1 MAEKSTKTKI
11 RVVFVGKGGSGKST
25 IAGTFAQLLARS
37 GAKVV
42 ALDYDPMPGLSYALG
57 LDIDDMPIP
66 EDSVIEG
73 PLGGPKWILKPGTDP
88 EEFLMQY
95 SIPTD
100 DGVRYFQFGNV
111 QGPWISIIKPQHA
124 WSEVVSKLPQLDW
137 NIVGDVSGGLRQAM
151 NGWTKYADV
160 ALIVVEP
167 TVKGV
172 ITAKQ
177 LLKMTKASWG
187 PRIMRIVANKVQS
200 DDDLEMLEKKLGVPV
215 IGSVPWSLSILEAE
229 RARVSPLVHD
239 PQGTYVEAVSNLI
252 TRVLKLYDI
261 PIDQTY

>member
-1 MAEKSTKTKI
+1 
-11 RVVFVGKGGSGKST
+11 
-25 IAGTFAQLLARS
+25 
-37 GAKVV
+37 
-42 ALDYDPMPGLSYALG
+42 
-57 LDIDDMPIP
+57 
-66 EDSVIEG
+66 
-73 PLGGPKWILKPGTDP
+73 
-88 EEFLMQY
+88 
-95 SIPTD
+95 
-100 DGVRYFQFGNV
+100 
-111 QGPWISIIKPQHA
+111 
-124 WSEVVSKLPQLDW
+124 
-137 NIVGDVSGGLRQAM
+137 
-151 NGWTKYADV
+151 
-160 ALIVVEP
+160 VVEP

-252 TRVLKLYDI
+252 PRVLKLYDI